1 MTNSAASY
9 EQEYRHVT
17 IALKPELIERLEAAR
32 LQLGMRTR
40 SAVVAMLLEEVLLG
54 GEQTDAVG

>member
-1 MTNSAASY
+1 MTNNAAWTA
-9 EQEYRHVT
+9 QEYRHVT
-17 IALKPELIERLEAAR
+17 IALKPELIDRLEAAR
-32 LQLGMRTR
+32 LQMGMRTR